1 MAQQQGSNQGM
12 PPQRYD
18 MTQQDKL
25 SQNRASRVD
34 LDRDRLWLSF
44 GLVALSIVVVAIII
58 GLFGGTVAGVVT
70 AGISAITTLV
80 GFVVGHTLGAVGKEK
95 TAKQLEDAQQLASN
109 AVDKLK
115 P

>member
-1 MAQQQGSNQGM
+1 MAQQQGGNQGAL
-12 PPQRYD
+12 PPRYD
-18 MTQQDKL
+18 VTQQDKL

-58 GLFGGTVAGVVT
+58 GLFGTVAGVVT
-70 AGISAITTLV
+70 AGISAISTLV

-95 TAKQLEDAQQLASN
+95 SAKQLDDAHQL
-109 AVDKLK
+109 VTDMLDKLE